1 MKLST
6 PSRTLRAGLF
16 AGTIALSFS
25 SLSSLFGAPPP
36 ETSSPF
42 GELSPFG
49 IGSCHTNNT
58 SAQANARWVPKM
70 AAIGITNH
78 RTCQTGWSA
87 VEPEEGKWT
96 WDALDAQMSY
106 LESQQMTFGGILAGS
121 PKWNTKDKPGTLP
134 VNNLPAWSAYVSE
147 VVKHAKG
154 KIHYWEVW
162 NEPPNGTGRDQTA
175 ADYARVV
182 MVAYD
187 AAKAADPT
195 CRIGIAAKSVHVN
208 YLDQAIAAGAKDHF
222 DYVTLHPYEVMNGI
236 AANTGM
242 EAVYMSIVPTVRKML
257 AVRDPAKVN
266 VPVIFTELGCD
277 AKKGLNVQAQALVK
291 AYAMGIAEG
300 VTTINWF
307 EAMDGDSGPMGL
319 LQGNGTPRPAYTAM
333 AQMIQHL
340 SAHPSYLGWVLLN
353 ADDYGFVFQGAKGTV
368 LVAWAP
374 KGASDNIDFG
384 RNVQITDPLTGQTSQ
399 AKTWMLTDVPI
410 IVDGGPDAWVNAAR
424 TNRNKPFPWGG
435 DYTRAKSVSVTMG
448 KVNAEKGLHTLSGSA
463 IAQDVVLYGGSARAG
478 NIPGGNAFA
487 VDPNFLSYTSVPIE
501 ITVTVRRDAANHPA
515 SLTLEYESTTGY
527 KKVPAYE
534 VPDNQDWNK
543 ATWRIDDAQF
553 VNMWGFNFRYNS
565 GSYFVQSV
573 TVTKLDH

>member
-1 MKLST
+1 MIPNL
-6 PSRTLRAGLF
+6 PRTLRAGIF
-16 AGTIALSFS
+16 AGTIVLSFS

-36 ETSSPF
+36 DASSPL
-42 GELSPFG
+42 GGLSPFG

-58 SAQANARWVPKM
+58 SAQANARWIPKM
-70 AAIGITNH
+70 VAIGITNQ
-78 RTCQTGWSA
+78 RTCHTGWSA

-96 WDALDAQMSY
+96 WDALDGQMSY
-106 LESQQMTFGGILAGS
+106 LESQQITFGGILVGS

-134 VNNLPAWSAYVSE
+134 VNNLPAWSEYVSE

-175 ADYARVV
+175 ADYARIVV
-182 MVAYD
+182 AAYD

-195 CRIGIAAKSVHVN
+195 CLIGIAAKSVDLN
-208 YLDQAIAAGAKDHF
+208 YLDQAIVAGAKDHF
-222 DYVTLHPYEVMNGI
+222 DYLTLHPYETMNGI
-236 AANTGM
+236 TANTGM
-242 EAVYMSIVPTVRKML
+242 EAAYMSIVPTVRKML
-257 AVRDPAKVN
+257 ATRDPAKVN
-266 VPVIFTELGCD
+266 VPVLFTELGCN
-277 AKKGLNVQAQALVK
+277 ARKVGLDVQAQALVK
-291 AYAMGIAEG
+291 AYAMGIAQG

-319 LQGNGTPRPAYTAM
+319 LEGSGNPRPAYMAL

-340 SAHPSYLGWVLLN
+340 GEHPTYLGWVVLN
-353 ADDYGFVFQGAKGTV
+353 DRDYGFVFQGAKGTV

-374 KGASDNIDFG
+374 KGITDNINFG
-384 RNVQITDPLTGQTSQ
+384 RNVQITDPLTGQASP
-399 AKTWMLTDVPI
+399 AKTWALTDAPI
-410 IVDGGPDAWVNAAR
+410 LVDGGADAWVNAAR

-435 DYTRAKSVSVTMG
+435 DYMRAKSVSVTMG
-448 KVNAEKGLHTLSGSA
+448 KVNEEKGLHTLSGSA
-463 IAQDVVLYGGSARAG
+463 IAADVVLYGGSARAG

-501 ITVTVRRDAANHPA
+501 ITVTVRRDAANRPA

-527 KKVPAYE
+527 KKLPAFE
-534 VPDNQDWNK
+534 VPDNQEWSK
-543 ATWRIDDAQF
+543 ATWRINDAQF

-573 TVTKLDH
+573 TVTKLQN

>member
-1 MKLST
+1 
-6 PSRTLRAGLF
+6 
-16 AGTIALSFS
+16 
-25 SLSSLFGAPPP
+25 
-36 ETSSPF
+36 
-42 GELSPFG
+42 
-49 IGSCHTNNT
+49 
-58 SAQANARWVPKM
+58 
-70 AAIGITNH
+70 
-78 RTCQTGWSA
+78 
-87 VEPEEGKWT
+87 
-96 WDALDAQMSY
+96 MSY
-106 LESQQMTFGGILAGS
+106 LESQHMTFGGILAGS
-121 PKWNTKDKPGTLP
+121 PKWNTKDRPGTLP
-134 VNNLPAWSAYVSE
+134 VNNLPAWSEYVSE

-175 ADYARVV
+175 ADYARIV
-182 MVAYD
+182 MAAYD

-208 YLDQAIAAGAKDHF
+208 YLDQAIAAGAKGHF

-319 LQGNGTPRPAYTAM
+319 LQGNGTPRPAYMAM
-333 AQMIQHL
+333 AQMIEHL
-340 SAHPSYLGWVLLN
+340 GGHPSYLGWMLLN
-353 ADDYGFVFQGAKGTV
+353 DRDYGFVFQGAKGTV

-384 RNVQITDPLTGQTSQ
+384 RDVQITDPLTGQASQ
-399 AKTWMLTDVPI
+399 AKTWALTDVPI
-410 IVDGGPDAWVNAAR
+410 LVDGGPDAWVNAAR

-448 KVNAEKGLHTLSGSA
+448 KMNAEKGLHTLSGSD

-487 VDPNFLSYTSVPIE
+487 MDPNFLSYTSVPIE

-527 KKVPAYE
+527 KKLPTYE

-553 VNMWGFNFRYNS
+553 VNMWEP
-565 GSYFVQSV
+565 
-573 TVTKLDH
+573 